1 MFSFKL
7 QLLPKDQLNG
17 SWTAKVTKE
26 EFDNTKYFISF
37 SLIDENGCM
46 EGLTKKVNSMSEFT
60 NETYVEI
67 KNDSKSASKYREFFD
82 LKNQCNCKLNVQ
94 KLLPNMEIKEWS
106 LLLPSHE
113 NKK

>member
-17 SWTAKVTKE
+17 SWTAKVTNK

-37 SLIDENGCM
+37 SLIDDNGCM
-46 EGLTKKVNSMSEFT
+46 EGLTKKVYSMREFT

-67 KNDSKSASKYREFFD
+67 KNDSKSASKYREFLD
-82 LKNQCNCKLNVQ
+82 LKNQCNCELSVQ
-94 KLLPNMEIKEWS
+94 KLLPNMEIKQWS
-106 LLLPSHE
+106 LLLPSHA